1 VNLSGWD
8 VGAVATKA
16 LVYGATL
23 GASGAVFFLAYAD
36 ALLNEAQRARIRR
49 FVAIQLIVAAL
60 FTLLRIALLTGSMS
74 DDISGMFDRDMARM
88 IWQAGEGTATSWRIA
103 GLALAACALSRN
115 RRLQFAA
122 LVGAALAASSFAW
135 VGHVRALQPI
145 LPATLFSC
153 VHLIAVAFW
162 VGALLPLL
170 WYTRGAAREVGA
182 MMKKFGTLAVVVVS
196 LLIVAGFALLW
207 MLSYGQADFWGS
219 GYGNMIAAKLL
230 LVVLLLGAA
239 ALNKLRLTPRL
250 MNGDARAI
258 VTLRRS
264 IQFEILAAV
273 LILLVT
279 ASFTSL
285 LGPPR

>member
-1 VNLSGWD
+1 
-8 VGAVATKA
+8 
-16 LVYGATL
+16 
-23 GASGAVFFLAYAD
+23 
-36 ALLNEAQRARIRR
+36 
-49 FVAIQLIVAAL
+49 
-60 FTLLRIALLTGSMS
+60 
-74 DDISGMFDRDMARM
+74 
-88 IWQAGEGTATSWRIA
+88 
-103 GLALAACALSRN
+103 
-115 RRLQFAA
+115 
-122 LVGAALAASSFAW
+122 
-135 VGHVRALQPI
+135 
-145 LPATLFSC
+145 
-153 VHLIAVAFW
+153 
-162 VGALLPLL
+162 
-170 WYTRGAAREVGA
+170 
-182 MMKKFGTLAVVVVS
+182 MMQKFGTLAVVVVS

-207 MLSYGQADFWGS
+207 MLSYGQADFWSS

-258 VTLRRS
+258 VILRRS